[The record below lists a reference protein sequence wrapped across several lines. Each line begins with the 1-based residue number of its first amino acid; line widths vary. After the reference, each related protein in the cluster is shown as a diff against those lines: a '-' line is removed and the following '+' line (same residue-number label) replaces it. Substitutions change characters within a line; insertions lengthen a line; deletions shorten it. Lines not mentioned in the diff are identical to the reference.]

1 MVSFFFINLHL
12 LSSRS
17 YFIACGIALVQE
29 DKKGRGTLYY
39 ILFAQLLNPVWL
51 FETPMDL
58 APQAPL
64 SMGLSRQEY
73 WRELPFPPPED
84 LPNPGIQPTTPAQA
98 GGFFHHWVT
107 WEVPIIYYSI
117 SILACWKGFFFFSL
131 KLQFWGSLVHWSFC
145 LFIFLMQTRNEH
157 LQEESVGQWTRR
169 WQGFDKR
176 VLWDEIFPPE
186 DERWGRESKTW
197 RFEQWK
203 GSSLE
208 N

>member
-84 LPNPGIQPTTPAQA
+84 LPNPGIQPTTPARA

-117 SILACWKGFFFFSL
+117 SILACWKCFFFFFTQITIL
-131 KLQFWGSLVHWSFC
+131 RITGPL
-145 LFIFLMQTRNEH
+145 IFLS
-157 LQEESVGQWTRR
+157 LYILDADQEWT
-169 WQGFDKR
+169 FA
-176 VLWDEIFPPE
+176 
-186 DERWGRESKTW
+186 GRECW
-197 RFEQWK
+197 PVD
-203 GSSLE
+203 
-208 N
+208 